1 MKIDDGRK
9 RVIIE
14 GVEPEIDAGRFP
26 AKRIVGE
33 TISVFADIFVDGH
46 DLVTGVVRYRHEAE
60 EQWQEAPLFSLP
72 NDRWRGELVAPELG
86 RVWFTFEAWVDHFG
100 SWRRDFGKRLA
111 SGENLDVQY
120 RIGAAMLEEAAGRA
134 SGDDRKRLM
143 EAAHALEDDQ
153 HRASAAD
160 LILGRELEKLMQQYP
175 DRRLATRYVREVPLL
190 IERPRARFSSWYEL
204 FPRSFGED
212 GTHGTL
218 ADVERMLPYVAG
230 MGFDVLYLPPIHPI
244 GESYRKG
251 RNNSPTAEPGEVG
264 SPWAIG
270 GREGG
275 HTSVH
280 PELGTVDDL
289 RRLVE
294 AASSRG
300 IELALDI
307 AFQASPDHPIVEEH
321 PDFFLWRPDGTV
333 QYAENPPKKYQD
345 IYPFNFETAAWQEL
359 WRELREVFLF
369 WAGHGVRIFRVDNP
383 HTKPLPFWEWVISE
397 VRGEYPDAIFL
408 SEAFTRPKLMNYL
421 AKAGF
426 SQSYTYFTW
435 RNTKVELTDYFTQ
448 LTRTEMREFFRPNA
462 WPNTPDILPESLQ
475 IGGRAAFVSRLVLAA
490 TLSSNYGIY
499 GPAYELMEHE
509 PRVPGAEEYLNSEK
523 YEIKQWNIEDERSL
537 RHVIARVN
545 RIRHENEALHSN
557 DTLYFHPTDND
568 QIICYS
574 KSDPKRENL
583 IVTVV
588 SLDPYSEQSGWIDLH
603 LDELELD
610 GTRPYQAH
618 DLLGGGRFLWH
629 GGRNLVH
636 FEPGI
641 TPAHVFRIRR
651 RLRTEHDFEYFL

>member
-14 GVEPEIDAGRFP
+14 GVEPEIDGGRFP
-26 AKRIVGE
+26 AKRILGE
-33 TISVFADIFVDGH
+33 TITVFADIFVDGH
-46 DLVTGVVRYRHEAE
+46 DLVAGVLRYRHDAV
-60 EQWQEAPLFSLP
+60 EQWQEAPLFPLP
-72 NDRWRGELVAPELG
+72 NDRWRGELIAPELG
-86 RVWFTFEAWVDHFG
+86 TVWFTFEAWVDHFG

-111 SGENLDVQY
+111 AGENLDVQY
-120 RIGAAMLEEAAGRA
+120 LIGAAMLEEAAGRA
-134 SGDDRKRLM
+134 SGEDQKRLTD
-143 EAAHALEDDQ
+143 AARTLEDDQ
-153 HRASAAD
+153 HRAAAAD
-160 LILGRELEKLMQQYP
+160 LILGRELEKLMRRHP
-175 DRRLATRYVREVPLL
+175 ERRLATRYEREVPLL
-190 IERPRARFSSWYEL
+190 IERPKARFSSWYEL
-204 FPRSFGED
+204 FPRSFGEGD
-212 GTHGTL
+212 AHGTFK
-218 ADVERMLPYVAG
+218 DVLRMLPYVAG

-244 GESYRKG
+244 GEAYRKG
-251 RNNSPTAEPGEVG
+251 RNNSPTVEPGEVG

-270 GREGG
+270 GKEGG

-289 RRLVE
+289 CQLIE

-345 IYPFNFETAAWQEL
+345 IYPFHFESPAWHEL
-359 WRELREVFLF
+359 WRELRDVFLF
-369 WAGHGVRIFRVDNP
+369 WADKGVRIFRVDNP
-383 HTKPLPFWEWVISE
+383 HTKPLPFWEWVIAE
-397 VRGEYPDAIFL
+397 VRAGYPDAIFL

-435 RNTKVELTDYFTQ
+435 RNTRAELTDYFTR

-499 GPAYELMEHE
+499 GPAYELMDHE

-523 YEIKQWNIEDERSL
+523 YEIKQWDIEDERSL

-545 RIRHENEALHSN
+545 RIRHENPALHSN
-557 DTLYFHPTDND
+557 DSLYFHPTDND

-574 KSDPKRENL
+574 KSDPKQENI

-610 GTRPYQAH
+610 GSRPYQAH
-618 DLLGGGRFLWH
+618 DLLGGARFLWH
-629 GGRNLVH
+629 GGRNFVH

-641 TPAHVFRIRR
+641 TPAHIFRIRR